1 MGHVRFDPHCDK
13 NDSYDLPSYAGF
25 AHEHNRVLTRQ
36 ALSGIIDMK
45 LRDILEAIYNRLRD
59 KNLRHL
65 ISYGVVLT
73 GGGAQLKEGIER
85 LVREVFSGYMAGG
98 YINVRIGYPIIEYET
113 NIFIHLI
120 NSQRETLPEKLA
132 GSFISR
138 ICHFIWL
145 SGRRN
150 CQILR
155 RRRSATEEGRAYN
168 GKNMLKSWFTGKLL
182 GNSFS

>member
-1 MGHVRFDPHCDK
+1 MRFLSRRNCPKIDAENLKVSMGHVRFDPHCDK

-73 GGGAQLKEGIER
+73 GGGAQLKGYRKAGKRSVQRIYGWRIYQCSNR
-85 LVREVFSGYMAGG
+85 LSDY
-98 YINVRIGYPIIEYET
+98 
-113 NIFIHLI
+113 
-120 NSQRETLPEKLA
+120 
-132 GSFISR
+132 
-138 ICHFIWL
+138 
-145 SGRRN
+145 
-150 CQILR
+150 
-155 RRRSATEEGRAYN
+155 
-168 GKNMLKSWFTGKLL
+168 
-182 GNSFS
+182 